1 MEKKIY
7 TNVIATFVACF
18 FFLSNTKAAD
28 ATAPAAFISAKQE
41 IENMLSGKTP
51 LSFERAIF
59 LTENAYYNNQLP
71 EKEFTEA
78 IDFHIANIQTLIKA
92 NRTKTAS
99 DFQNDLR
106 SWAATK
112 AANYETALANY
123 CIFTY
128 LTDTTAFVAQNKI
141 FLHLPYTYSHR
152 DPLGTLDWSNTQ
164 VSNLLFSD
172 KPQGNCFALASLF
185 KIFSERLN
193 SKAILCTAP
202 GHIYIRHADEN
213 GTFFNVELSS
223 QTFPGSGTLS
233 VVTYTTDQAMK
244 SGIAQRTLDLKQ
256 SVALCLIYLAK
267 GYEQTQQTKTDNFV
281 LQCAELAYQAE
292 TFNLNALLLK
302 AEVLEARLLAKNK
315 TVAQLQSDKQFLD
328 YQKHITHLFNL
339 GYREMPSEQK
349 RMIIE
354 KLRNPEMVIARYNAM
369 QEQSKQKSFETRKAT
384 LSWGLFDEEMETKP
398 TEVFGRTA
406 FSSSTKKIA
415 KFLPADTAANYPI
428 DLIVFAWQV
437 DPLAAKY
444 PDMSPYS
451 AFANNPIA
459 FVDNDGRKVTF
470 FGDAAAFTKFKTMIE
485 KEFAGKVIVSMNS
498 KNELS
503 FTKAGKLSMTNQI
516 YLFSQLQKYAKS
528 GDDIQA
534 NVGGLESDFQR
545 ETIID
550 NYPRSFFDLHDNEV
564 LSKSTSNVSVGANFL
579 HFLTEQY
586 HKQIELGLTRSDNT
600 DDGYEESHPRGI
612 AEEFKAGAFMLA
624 DATDMHDNTLNGKE
638 LKTTTG
644 DDIQT
649 FQYSLVDKDQNLV
662 GKLTVKLTGG
672 SILQSSFD
680 NSGSDVGKKYEF
692 HNSKDKAYFAK
703 AKQILNQ

>member
-7 TNVIATFVACF
+7 TNAIATFVACF
-18 FFLSNTKAAD
+18 FFLFNAKAAD
-28 ATAPAAFISAKQE
+28 ANAPAAFISAKQE

-51 LSFERAIF
+51 LSFERAVF
-59 LTENAYYNNQLP
+59 LTENAYYNNQLT
-71 EKEFTEA
+71 EKQYTEA

-128 LTDTTAFVAQNKI
+128 LTDTTAFIAQNKI

-164 VSNLLFSD
+164 VTNLLFSD

-202 GHIYIRHADEN
+202 GHIYIRHADER
-213 GTFFNVELSS
+213 GTFYNVELSS

-267 GYEQTQQTKTDNFV
+267 GYEQAHQTKTDDYV
-281 LQCAELAYQAE
+281 LQCAELAYQAD

-339 GYREMPSEQK
+339 GYREMPAEQK

-398 TEVFGRTA
+398 TEIYGRTA

-503 FTKAGKLSMTNQI
+503 FTKSGKLSMTNQI

-528 GDDIQA
+528 DDDIKVR
-534 NVGGLESDFQR
+534 VGGT
-545 ETIID
+545 ETQMLQVETFID
-550 NYPRSFFDLHDNEV
+550 NYDRSFFDLHDNEV
-564 LSKSTSNVSVGANFL
+564 LTKSTSNMSTGANFL

-586 HKQIELGLTRSDNT
+586 HKQIELGLGMSST
-600 DDGYEESHPRGI
+600 DQGYAESHPKGI
-612 AEEFKAGAFMLA
+612 AEQFKGGGYMLA
-624 DATDMHDNTLNGKE
+624 DATNLNDNTLNGK
-638 LKTTTG
+638 TTSNVE
-644 DDIQT
+644 T
-649 FQYSLVDKDQNLV
+649 FQYSMVDQNQNLV
-662 GKLTVKLTGG
+662 GNLTVKMVGG

-680 NSGSDVGKKYEF
+680 NTGNGVGKPYEF
-692 HNSKDKAYFAK
+692 KNTQDKKDFSK
-703 AKQILNQ
+703 AKEIITQQ

>member
-7 TNVIATFVACF
+7 TNAIATFVACF
-18 FFLSNTKAAD
+18 FFLFNAKAAD

-51 LSFERAIF
+51 LSFEHAIF
-59 LTENAYYNNQLP
+59 LTENAYYNNQLT
-71 EKEFTEA
+71 EKQFTEA

-106 SWAATK
+106 SWASTK

-141 FLHLPYTYSHR
+141 FLHLPYIYSHR

-202 GHIYIRHADEN
+202 GHIYIRHADEH
-213 GTFFNVELSS
+213 GTFYNVELSS

-244 SGIAQRTLDLKQ
+244 SGVAQRTLDLKQ

-267 GYEQTQQTKTDNFV
+267 GYEQAHQTKTDDFV
-281 LQCAELAYQAE
+281 LQCAELAYQAD

-339 GYREMPSEQK
+339 GYREMPAEQK

-428 DLIVFAWQV
+428 DLIVFAWQI

-444 PDMSPYS
+444 PDISPYA
-451 AFANNPIA
+451 AFANNPILY
-459 FVDNDGRKVTF
+459 VDPDGREIVRST
-470 FGDAAAFTKFKTMIE
+470 AFLNSSYNTVFVKMTANSVFKKF
-485 KEFAGKVIVSMNS
+485 
-498 KNELS
+498 
-503 FTKAGKLSMTNQI
+503 TNI
-516 YLFSQLQKYAKS
+516 FSAP
-528 GDDIQA
+528 A
-534 NVGGLESDFQR
+534 
-545 ETIID
+545 T
-550 NYPRSFFDLHDNEV
+550 
-564 LSKSTSNVSVGANFL
+564 TANFN
-579 HFLTEQY
+579 Y
-586 HKQIELGLTRSDNT
+586 NLG
-600 DDGYEESHPRGI
+600 YQKESTVKDCPTCKD
-612 AEEFKAGAFMLA
+612 ALA
-624 DATDMHDNTLNGKE
+624 
-638 LKTTTG
+638 
-644 DDIQT
+644 QT
-649 FQYSLVDKDQNLV
+649 FQTPAHIFEDYKGNVIAADVPTSFYWAPMTKTFGESQKNLTEMGQALNMLHEAGHANLIATGERADEKGLAATLHNDTVQGLNEYNTQNNLGYSKENIELISWYGLQLSPEYDKRFN
-662 GKLTVKLTGG
+662 LTGM
-672 SILQSSFD
+672 D
-680 NSGSDVGKKYEF
+680 HKSDEY
-692 HNSKDKAYFAK
+692 K
-703 AKQILNQ
+703 AKVKEINTQIDAVIYE